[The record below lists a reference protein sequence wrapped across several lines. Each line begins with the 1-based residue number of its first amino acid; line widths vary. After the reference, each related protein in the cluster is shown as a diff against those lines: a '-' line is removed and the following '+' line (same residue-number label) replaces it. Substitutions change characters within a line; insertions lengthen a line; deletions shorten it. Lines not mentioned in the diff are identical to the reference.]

1 MQKLTRHQG
10 AKTLAAALFALVGP
24 SAFAITKAYTFGAT
38 LDDPTSKNGNAEGN
52 AAVLRTEAGIDL
64 SATAK
69 KATSPANTLITVADK
84 DFTSPTM
91 LDAEI
96 YQQQPLFAID
106 VFKAAA
112 GKKSED
118 IARINILSTTAAA
131 KKALMANVDVTEAIE
146 PAARLLQVL
155 GSVEVTGVYFKTDGS
170 QLDIVDA
177 KVKELAAQG
186 VFVLGAVSDD
196 SVMQGDKR
204 VVMAGDDAWTK
215 ARAKMLGGS
224 NLLLADDEAAPDF
237 DISGTYGKLATSG
250 LGAARTQTAVF
261 AWSCASRDNRQL
273 LHGVSWLWTW
283 QQVRNQ
289 VPPDSPHGRR
299 WRTLKSVTAL
309 HSSYKNK
316 ILYLSFIS

>member
-10 AKTLAAALFALVGP
+10 AKTLAAALFALVGT

-84 DFTSPTM
+84 DFTT
-91 LDAEI
+91 A
-96 YQQQPLFAID
+96 FAINAD
-106 VFKAAA
+106 ASLAQRPMFSIDAYNLAA
-112 GKKSED
+112 GKKLDAEPIVIQND
-118 IARINILSTTAAA
+118 AAA
-131 KKALMANVDVTEAIE
+131 KKAQLDYVGAATVIDEAS
-146 PAARLLQVL
+146 ARLLQAIA
-155 GSVEVTGVYFKTDGS
+155 GVEVTGVFAKNDG
-170 QLDIVDA
+170 QLDVVDA

-196 SVMQGDKR
+196 GATQGDKR

-224 NLLLADDEAAPDF
+224 NLLLADDEATSDF
-237 DISGTYGKLATSG
+237 DINGTYGKLATSG
-250 LGAARTQTAVF
+250 LGAARTQKAVF
-261 AWSCASRDNRQL
+261 A
-273 LHGVSWLWTW
+273 
-283 QQVRNQ
+283 
-289 VPPDSPHGRR
+289 
-299 WRTLKSVTAL
+299 
-309 HSSYKNK
+309 
-316 ILYLSFIS
+316 